1 MAALGYDF
9 FFCPNLSTRQYK
21 TVLESQYSDTQFL
34 RKVCE
39 SKSRPSSEN
48 LLHFL
53 LRQAESLQ
61 ETVMSI
67 KIAC

>member
-9 FFCPNLSTRQYK
+9 FFVLICRPDSTRQYWRA
-21 TVLESQYSDTQFL
+21 SIPIPNL